1 MIAGRQR
8 LQAVDHAATE
18 EKLTRSAFLQ
28 EGHGSA
34 GTWKRSSALEK
45 EANERDHAATTGCV
59 PPEGGPPVSRLEKEA
74 NERKQRMQKAAAN
87 MDKLANKFGK
97 WDGVGTIRQ
106 FRDRRTGA
114 KR

>member
-1 MIAGRQR
+1 MARINVMMPDET
-8 LQAVDHAATE
+8 LQAVDYAATE

-28 EGHGSA
+28 KAARRYMDE
-34 GTWKRSSALEK
+34 KRMQK
-45 EANERDHAATTGCV
+45 AAD
-59 PPEGGPPVSRLEKEA
+59 
-74 NERKQRMQKAAAN
+74 ERKQRMQKAAAN

>member
-1 MIAGRQR
+1 MARINVMMPEDI

-28 EGHGSA
+28 KA
-34 GTWKRSSALEK
+34 ARRYMDEK
-45 EANERDHAATTGCV
+45 
-59 PPEGGPPVSRLEKEA
+59 RLEKEA
-74 NERKQRMQKAAAN
+74 GERKQRMQKAAAN

-114 KR
+114 TR

>member
-1 MIAGRQR
+1 MARINVMMPEDI

-28 EGHGSA
+28 KAARRYMDE
-34 GTWKRSSALEK
+34 KRLKK
-45 EANERDHAATTGCV
+45 EAD
-59 PPEGGPPVSRLEKEA
+59 
-74 NERKQRMQKAAAN
+74 ERKQRMQKAAAN

>member
-1 MIAGRQR
+1 MARINVMMPDDV

-18 EKLTRSAFLQ
+18 ESLTRSAFLQ
-28 EGHGSA
+28 KAARRYLEA
-34 GTWKRSSALEK
+34 KQLEK
-45 EANERDHAATTGCV
+45 EALERT
-59 PPEGGPPVSRLEKEA
+59 R
-74 NERKQRMQKAAAN
+74 RMQQAAAK

>member
-1 MIAGRQR
+1 MARINVMMPEDI
-8 LQAVDHAATE
+8 LQAVDHTATE

-28 EGHGSA
+28 KA
-34 GTWKRSSALEK
+34 ARRYLDEK
-45 EANERDHAATTGCV
+45 
-59 PPEGGPPVSRLEKEA
+59 RLEKEA
-74 NERKQRMQKAAAN
+74 DERKQRMQKAAAN

>member
-1 MIAGRQR
+1 MARINVMMPEDI

-28 EGHGSA
+28 KA
-34 GTWKRSSALEK
+34 ARRYMDEK
-45 EANERDHAATTGCV
+45 
-59 PPEGGPPVSRLEKEA
+59 RLEKEA